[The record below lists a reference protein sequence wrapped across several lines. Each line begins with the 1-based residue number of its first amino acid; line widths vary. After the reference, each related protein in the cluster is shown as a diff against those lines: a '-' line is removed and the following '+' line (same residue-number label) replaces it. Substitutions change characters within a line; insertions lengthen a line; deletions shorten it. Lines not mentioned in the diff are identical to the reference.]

1 MQRLGSVLTKKRYYP
16 KRCCALCNTKALE
29 RLRHYTEMR
38 DTELIALLERAAL
51 NAAVIVARYLL
62 VAGTHRLAG
71 SIGSHA
77 DVLTTA
83 DELTGCAGLLRDS
96 ATALQAAVV
105 QPHRALDYTL
115 RWLQDSNLLPPAQ
128 PETTQ

>member
-1 MQRLGSVLTKKRYYP
+1 MQRSGSVLTTKHLYP
-16 KRCCALCNTKALE
+16 KRCCARCDAAALG
-29 RLRHYTEMR
+29 RVRNHTEMH

-51 NAAVIVARYLL
+51 NAAVIVGRYLQ

-71 SIGSHA
+71 SIGSHT

-83 DELTGCAGLLRDS
+83 DALTSCSGLLRDS

-105 QPHRALDYTL
+105 QPHRALDRL
-115 RWLQDSNLLPPAQ
+115 
-128 PETTQ
+128 

>member
-1 MQRLGSVLTKKRYYP
+1 M
-16 KRCCALCNTKALE
+16 
-29 RLRHYTEMR
+29 HDTEMH

-51 NAAVIVARYLL
+51 NAAVIVGRYLQ

-71 SIGSHA
+71 SIGSHT

-83 DELTGCAGLLRDS
+83 DELTGCAGLLRDC

-105 QPHRALDYTL
+105 QPHRALVLRPTL
-115 RWLQDSNLLPPAQ
+115 TIGYAGCRTRV
-128 PETTQ
+128 TTFILDPL